1 MVIVSGYWS
10 ELYATELAGWHTTT
24 FRAMTR
30 GGKPRTEWLWY
41 NFEPPAE
48 LHDYRYL
55 GSGFRERERIK
66 RKKKRWV
73 SRLERM
79 PELER
84 QALLAAISTVQ
95 RSLASPSD
103 ASGSKNGEGVLG
115 LSEPRDA
122 RHSAGLDLPPNG
134 VSGLGH
140 AGQRIGAAPAQ
151 RGIQP
156 TVADA
161 GGRLRRG
168 HPVDHGSEQP
178 HGHRAGGGRMGLNE
192 LDELDHKAAR
202 SARSA
207 GKSKP
212 AGHLPVGPIQSW
224 PSSGMITKHSPG
236 AT

>member
-84 QALLAAISTVQ
+84 QALLGGARLSLRTEAAIRGT
-95 RSLASPSD
+95 PGP
-103 ASGSKNGEGVLG
+103 GS
-115 LSEPRDA
+115 
-122 RHSAGLDLPPNG
+122 
-134 VSGLGH
+134 
-140 AGQRIGAAPAQ
+140 
-151 RGIQP
+151 
-156 TVADA
+156 
-161 GGRLRRG
+161 
-168 HPVDHGSEQP
+168 
-178 HGHRAGGGRMGLNE
+178 RAG
-192 LDELDHKAAR
+192 
-202 SARSA
+202 
-207 GKSKP
+207 
-212 AGHLPVGPIQSW
+212 
-224 PSSGMITKHSPG
+224 
-236 AT
+236 